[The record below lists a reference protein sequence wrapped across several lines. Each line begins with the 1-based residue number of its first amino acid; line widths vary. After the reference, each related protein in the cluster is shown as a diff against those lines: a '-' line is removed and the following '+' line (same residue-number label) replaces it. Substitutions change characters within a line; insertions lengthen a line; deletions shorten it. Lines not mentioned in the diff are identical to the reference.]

1 MDGHQEILKGYG
13 PSSKIYWT
21 RMKCG
26 LSLYTMHAVEITKNP
41 YNRYK
46 HAFYTRIMCVIV
58 CPWIAG
64 ILQSRKK
71 LVYQVKCTEQ
81 KCNANLILYLLHA
94 GEITKTIGIM
104 VELCD
109 LHALNIEKWKRSF
122 ALLMNIFTW
131 YTRSFSYFKTSGC

>member
-1 MDGHQEILKGYG
+1 MDIKRFWKGMVHPVKYTEQECNVVLV
-13 PSSKIYWT
+13 
-21 RMKCG
+21 
-26 LSLYTMHAVEITKNP
+26 LYTMHAVEITQNP

-104 VELCD
+104 VESCVTCM
-109 LHALNIEKWKRSF
+109 HWI
-122 ALLMNIFTW
+122 
-131 YTRSFSYFKTSGC
+131 